1 MHELWKTVCS
11 EINISFL
18 IVSSFK
24 LLETLTLKRL
34 LEKKKKS
41 ILHRL
46 RIKQIYGEDFIYK
59 TFSTC

>member
-34 LEKKKKS
+34 LEKKKINS
-41 ILHRL
+41 A
-46 RIKQIYGEDFIYK
+46 
-59 TFSTC
+59 STTNQTNIW